1 MFDELKLPQAG
12 TVSRFPGTGSPQLIE
27 HAGAYQA
34 FDLEALMRGTL
45 VQYERLG
52 LRMPTARQAL
62 EDPEFGINAE
72 STILDRVDK
81 LSRPTAASEAV
92 QKFDTQ
98 RCVDVAASDIVPGGV
113 AFELIHQL
121 SVSGGMMVLEDIPTL
136 FDEVTALDAN
146 GVEMFTYGGLN
157 GIRPCLNELIHPDLS
172 VTEPLRWRFALVWTD
187 APTFTTGSSAPDLAY
202 QGPVRPDSVFGQH
215 ILAPWDD
222 LRMGVDALW
231 ANRQQLL
238 VTSSAIARYWV
249 VLTGP
254 TDRFRVRVGARLGGF
269 NQLAGRKGAALDSA
283 LVRRV

>member
-1 MFDELKLPQAG
+1 MFNELKLPQAG
-12 TVSRFPGTGSPQLIE
+12 TVSRFPGTGAPQIIE
-27 HAGAYQA
+27 HAIAYQA
-34 FDLEALMRGTL
+34 FDFDQLRKGTL

-52 LRMPTARQAL
+52 LRMPTAAQAL
-62 EDPEFGINAE
+62 NDPNFGINAE
-72 STILDRVDK
+72 STISDRVDK
-81 LSRPTAASEAV
+81 LARPTAASEAI
-92 QKFDTQ
+92 QKFDTM
-98 RCVDVAASDIVPGGV
+98 RCVDVAASQIVPGGV

-121 SVSGGMMVLEDIPTL
+121 SVSGGMMVLEDVPTL
-136 FDEVTALDAN
+136 FDEVTALDEN

-157 GIRPCLNELIHPDLS
+157 GIRPCLNELVHPDVT

-202 QGPVRPDSVFGQH
+202 QGAVRPDSVFGQH

-222 LRMGVDALW
+222 MRMGVDSLW

-254 TDRFRVRVGARLGGF
+254 VDRFRVRIGARLGGF
-269 NQLAGRKGAALDSA
+269 NQLAGRKGAALDAA